1 MMKVVYTASLSLTLG
16 TPFMGLLCKHLGDW
30 VWEYLTTIVCVYLAS
45 YLFIFSVM
53 NILGEQCHETQR
65 SLNFVYFLIERC
77 SFFSSNL
84 CFPVLL
90 FPDSWPTNRPFVSTQ
105 GFICLLL
112 HQIDDL
118 GHLLCPLGR
127 FLFNTI
133 FEAILVI
140 ICFWLT

>member
-45 YLFIFSVM
+45 CLFSLLWIFLVSSAM
-53 NILGEQCHETQR
+53 RHKDPWILFTF
-65 SLNFVYFLIERC
+65 SLKDVH
-77 SFFSSNL
+77 FFSLNL

-90 FPDSWPTNRPFVSTQ
+90 FPDSWPTNRVFVSTQ